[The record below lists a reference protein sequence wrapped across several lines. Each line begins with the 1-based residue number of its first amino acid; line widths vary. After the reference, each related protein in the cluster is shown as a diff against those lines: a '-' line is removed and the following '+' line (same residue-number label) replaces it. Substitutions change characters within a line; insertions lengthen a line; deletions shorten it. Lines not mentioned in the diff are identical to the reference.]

1 MCLVV
6 YSRFLKCVL
15 QVEKNIKNKQMAVEE
30 QVETSIIKPARDE
43 RGRLLP
49 GGTANIKGRP
59 KDTTEKKIV
68 KKAVKQ
74 YLEEYEES
82 LAAALPEISPVLR
95 KKAKGG
101 DMAAIREI
109 HEVVGAHKKAS
120 TTQIVDS
127 NILILVEKA
136 NKILPE

>member
-1 MCLVV
+1 MEE
-6 YSRFLKCVL
+6 KI
-15 QVEKNIKNKQMAVEE
+15 VEQNEVKGIKRDDNP
-30 QVETSIIKPARDE
+30 ET
-43 RGRLLP
+43 
-49 GGTANIKGRP
+49 
-59 KDTTEKKIV
+59 KIV

-74 YLEEYEES
+74 YLEEYEQS
-82 LAAALPEISPVLR
+82 LAETLPEILPALR
-95 KKAKGG
+95 EKAKEG